1 VTALRS
7 ALVVPVSE
15 ASEAVD
21 AWLERTATAKPSAGI
36 PAHITIVFPFVPA
49 RSIDDELIANLRAIF
64 GRFEAFAFIAVRA
77 LRFPAVLYLAP
88 EPPEPFVALTEAVIS
103 SYPQYPPYEG
113 EFDTIVPHLT
123 AAEGDP
129 AVLAAAE
136 VEIQQFLPVQALA
149 REVTL
154 LEEIEPD
161 SGRWQ
166 VRETFRLGA

>member
-64 GRFEAFAFIAVRA
+64 GRFETFTFTSSRA
-77 LRFPAVLYLAP
+77 LRFATVLYLAP

-103 SYPQYPPYEG
+103 SYPEYLSYEG

-161 SGRWQ
+161 FGRWQ

>member
-1 VTALRS
+1 MTALRS

-49 RSIDDELIANLRAIF
+49 RSIDK
-64 GRFEAFAFIAVRA
+64 
-77 LRFPAVLYLAP
+77 
-88 EPPEPFVALTEAVIS
+88 AVIS
-103 SYPQYPPYEG
+103 SYPEYPPYEG

-129 AVLAAAE
+129 AVLDAAE
-136 VEIQQFLPVQALA
+136 AAIQPFLPVQALA

-154 LEEIEPD
+154 LEEIEPEF
-161 SGRWQ
+161 GRWQ

>member
-49 RSIDDELIANLRAIF
+49 RSIDHELVTDLCSIF
-64 GRFEAFAFIAVRA
+64 GRFETFTFTSSRA
-77 LRFPAVLYLAP
+77 LRFPTVLYLAP

-103 SYPQYPPYEG
+103 SYPEYPPYEG

-129 AVLAAAE
+129 AVLDAAE
-136 VEIQQFLPVQALA
+136 AAIQPFLPVQAIA

-154 LEEIEPD
+154 LEEIEPEFR
-161 SGRWQ
+161 RWR